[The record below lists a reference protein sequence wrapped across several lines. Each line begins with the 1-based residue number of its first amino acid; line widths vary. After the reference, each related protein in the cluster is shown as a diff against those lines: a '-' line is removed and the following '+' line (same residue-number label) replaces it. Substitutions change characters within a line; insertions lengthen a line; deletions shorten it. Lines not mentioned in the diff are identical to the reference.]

1 MSNSYKFTFS
11 TFVIYVLYIVGF
23 GDLNTKVPFYMTS
36 LDSLR
41 KTLYIFVL
49 DMIFIYVI
57 VLEFLFYNV
66 IKDSDE
72 LVLYSK
78 IYIYLNKSTKEVLDW
93 KQKFTKVTIFTQTR
107 REMTLTPSW
116 RKVSIFDITKSRS
129 E

>member
-78 IYIYLNKSTKEVLDW
+78 IYIYLNKSTKEVLD
-93 KQKFTKVTIFTQTR
+93 
-107 REMTLTPSW
+107 
-116 RKVSIFDITKSRS
+116 
-129 E
+129 